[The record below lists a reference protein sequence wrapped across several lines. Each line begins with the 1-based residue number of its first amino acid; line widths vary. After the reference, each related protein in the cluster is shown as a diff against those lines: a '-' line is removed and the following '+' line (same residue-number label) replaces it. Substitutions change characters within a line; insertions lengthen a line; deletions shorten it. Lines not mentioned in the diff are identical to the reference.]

1 MSDDLDVII
10 VDDDPDVCDVISKI
24 IKSFY
29 TWGNVLSFTDVDEA
43 LSYCLSREVGVG
55 IFVIDVFLSGKSGF
69 DFLEAI
75 EEKFPAAHEDSI
87 IITGNASNDV
97 VNMCISS
104 DVTYLLEKPIRP
116 YALQLAVRAIVM
128 KYLTFAKRLLR
139 DPAFAAS
146 MPKFSNK

>member
-1 MSDDLDVII
+1 MSDELDVII
-10 VDDDPDVCDVISKI
+10 VDDDPAVCEVISKI

-29 TWGNVLSFTDVDEA
+29 TWGDVLSYTDVDEA
-43 LSYCLSREVGVG
+43 ISYCLSREIGVG

-75 EEKFPAAHEDSI
+75 EEKFPSAHEDSI
-87 IITGNASNDV
+87 IITGNASDDV

-116 YALQLAVRAIVM
+116 FALQLAVRAIVM

-139 DPAFAAS
+139 DPSFAAN
-146 MPKFSNK
+146 MPKFSNE